1 MKKVLLSMAIP
12 LVIVITL
19 LTCKQQEVK
28 ESKENVV
35 SLEEGAVAIT
45 LVRVE
50 DVKVTMPVMASGLV
64 GTKSEARLA
73 FKIGGIVQH
82 IFVKE
87 GQSVSK
93 GQLLATLDLTE
104 IEAQVSQAKNNV
116 DKLKRDM
123 ERVQRLYKDSAATLE
138 MVQNIK
144 TAYDVAV
151 ESRKIAEFNRE
162 YATIKATSAGKILKK
177 FLNEGELAAPGAP
190 VFMLNSAGQNEWI
203 VKLAVPD
210 VDWARLQMGDKA
222 QVNFDA
228 LSNSTLAGEVSLI
241 GEGADPFTGLY
252 PVEVSI
258 SKTNTRLAS
267 GLFASIEITPN
278 KNSILKKIPI
288 EAVVEGSGKNAFVYM
303 LQDDKKHVR
312 KILVNVAHI
321 KDKSAFVSG
330 GLDGVSEIVLSGSGF
345 LTEGSEVKVGSG
357 Q

>member
-1 MKKVLLSMAIP
+1 
-12 LVIVITL
+12 
-19 LTCKQQEVK
+19 
-28 ESKENVV
+28 
-35 SLEEGAVAIT
+35 
-45 LVRVE
+45 VE
-50 DVKVTMPVMASGLV
+50 DVKITIPVLGSGLV

-73 FKIGGIVQH
+73 FKVGGIVKK
-82 IFVKE
+82 IYVEE

-116 DKLKRDM
+116 EKLKRDM

-138 MVQNIK
+138 MVQNTK

-151 ESRKIAEFNRE
+151 ESKTIAEFNRE

-177 FLNEGELAAPGAP
+177 LLNEGELAAPGTP

-203 VKLAVPD
+203 VKLALPD
-210 VDWARLQMGDKA
+210 VDWARLKLGDKA
-222 QVNFDA
+222 QVKIDA
-228 LSNSTLAGEVSLI
+228 ITNENLSGEVSLI

-252 PVEVSI
+252 PIEVNL
-258 SKTNTRLAS
+258 SKTFARLAS
-267 GLFASIEITPN
+267 GLFASVEIIPS
-278 KNSILKKIPI
+278 KNVSLKKIPI
-288 EAVVEGSGKNAFVYM
+288 EALVEGSGKNAFVYA

-330 GLDGVSEIVLSGSGF
+330 GLDGVGEIVLSGSGF
-345 LTEGSEVKVGSG
+345 LTEGSVVKVGSG
-357 Q
+357 L